1 MGIDRDGKRKR
12 TATGAK
18 RTRPIGHKRK
28 LARWFPHKAP
38 PFVKFKPDP
47 GSRAEWLKRLRPPT
61 IALRGQATALGIS
74 VVKDKLRVLNADL
87 ADQLLAQSPPFG
99 FGTLSAPLN
108 RAAELRD
115 CLYEL
120 REMITTLQF
129 HLGLDDLTKLPTFR
143 PTSLLQP
150 ESSDE
155 DEDEDNETY
164 ELLGKDNKA
173 AGTIALVGL
182 VNRFSSGV
190 FSDHHG
196 LILKAQIDGL
206 PDLNIYYHSLDAT
219 HNFSGGTVIRSNGG
233 MLPFTS
239 PNSHD
244 TSLRGAVGFSQQ
256 LFKLMLTHDINVII
270 LAEVG
275 QEETKELLKG
285 SKAFTWPLLSKK
297 GTQASNSIAMA
308 YLPSLSPAYS
318 FSVESPSIGNA
329 AQIVFGKGTQSE
341 GKLLGCHILNSMADN
356 SKVGTFM
363 KTSAVSA
370 VFGDTNIST
379 KGSSVPSGFKTIES
393 HTSTTDSLTFD
404 FSNSASDK
412 MFDKLLVRV
421 KK

>member
-1 MGIDRDGKRKR
+1 M
-12 TATGAK
+12 
-18 RTRPIGHKRK
+18 
-28 LARWFPHKAP
+28 
-38 PFVKFKPDP
+38 VK
-47 GSRAEWLKRLRPPT
+47 E
-61 IALRGQATALGIS
+61 
-74 VVKDKLRVLNADL
+74 KLRVLNADL

-108 RAAELRD
+108 RDAELRD

-129 HLGLDDLTKLPTFR
+129 HLGLDDKAKLPNFR
-143 PTSLLQP
+143 PTFVQP
-150 ESSDE
+150 EPSDKDEQDE
-155 DEDEDNETY
+155 DEQDEDEY
-164 ELLGKDNKA
+164 YDLLGKDNEVV
-173 AGTIALVGL
+173 GTIALVGL

-196 LILKAQIDGL
+196 LILNAQIEGL

-275 QEETKELLKG
+275 QEGAKELLKG

-297 GTQASNSIAMA
+297 GTQASNSITMA
-308 YLPSLSPAYS
+308 YLPSLSPDYS

-329 AQIVFGKGTQSE
+329 AQIVFGKGTDSE

-363 KTSAVSA
+363 KKSAVSA

-379 KGSSVPSGFKTIES
+379 KGSSLSSGFKTIES
-393 HTSTTDSLTFD
+393 NTSTTDSLTFD